1 MQSVE
6 LNGGKNH
13 LQYGIYRKSSVK
25 RLLSI
30 AVWQNG
36 VFVNAFFLRDLVTCV
51 MRVWENA
58 DMFVEKNT
66 Q

>member
-25 RLLSI
+25 ILLSI
-30 AVWQNG
+30 AVLQNR
-36 VFVNAFFLRDLVTCV
+36 VLVNAFFLRDLVTCV
-51 MRVWENA
+51 MRV
-58 DMFVEKNT
+58 
-66 Q
+66 